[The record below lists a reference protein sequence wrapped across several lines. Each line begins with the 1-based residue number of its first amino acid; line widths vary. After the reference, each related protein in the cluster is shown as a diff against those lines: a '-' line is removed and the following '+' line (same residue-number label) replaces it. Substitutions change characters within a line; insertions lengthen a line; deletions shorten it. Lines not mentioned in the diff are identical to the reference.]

1 MDEGLEKGNDEKID
15 IMETYT
21 LKVGKRIVDV
31 TIYKAESET
40 VPTYNISLLNLTP
53 TTQHILDK
61 LREEFVSR
69 INVDV
74 STDYVGVEIEEIF
87 QKEIS
92 ILIKRYFPDL
102 KENDAD
108 LLINYV
114 VQQSLGLGDIETLL
128 KDSKIEEIVINKA
141 TDPVWIYHRGN
152 GWLKTNI
159 FLKGEDQTRHYSTKI
174 GREVG
179 KDITILRP
187 LMDAHLKSGHRV
199 NATLSPISEGNTITI
214 RKFSEKPWSIVD
226 LIKVGTMNTETAAL
240 VWLGI
245 QSELSMI
252 IAGGTSSG
260 KTSALNSIAT
270 FFPPNQRIISIEDT
284 RELQLPDTLHWVP
297 METRLPNPEGK
308 GGVSMLDLVVNSL
321 RMRPDRIVMGEVRKK
336 EEAEVLFEAMHT
348 GHSVYGTLH
357 ANNAEETIS
366 RLTSPP
372 IQLPKSVVSSL
383 SMILIQNRNRRTGKC
398 RTLQLAEVT
407 KEGDPKVLVQL
418 DAANDKLK
426 KVSEVNSIMESLN
439 LYTGMTFAEVQ
450 KDLKEKTRVLKW
462 LVAEGIDDVQNVGLI
477 MSRYYAGKLRI

>member
-1 MDEGLEKGNDEKID
+1 MFVTLDEETKNKVEIL
-15 IMETYT
+15 ETYT
-21 LKVGKRIVDV
+21 LKIGKSITDI
-31 TIYKAESET
+31 TIYKAEEDT
-40 VPTYNISLLNLTP
+40 VPTYNLSLLNLTP

-61 LREEFVSR
+61 LRDEFVSR
-69 INVDV
+69 INIDV
-74 STDYVGVEIEEIF
+74 STDYVGVDIEETF

-92 ILIKRYFPDL
+92 VLIKNYFPDL
-102 KENDAD
+102 QEKDSD

-114 VQQSLGLGDIETLL
+114 VQQSLGLGDVETLL
-128 KDSKIEEIVINKA
+128 KDPRIEEIVINKA

-159 FLKGEDQTRHYSTKI
+159 FLKTEDQIRHYSTKI

-187 LMDAHLKSGHRV
+187 LMDAHLKTGHRV

-214 RKFSEKPWSIVD
+214 RKFSEKPWSIID
-226 LIKVGTMNTETAAL
+226 LIKVGTMNHETASL

-297 METRLPNPEGK
+297 METRLPNPEGR

-348 GHSVYGTLH
+348 GHSVYATIH
-357 ANNAEETIS
+357 ANNAQEVIS

-372 IQLPKSVVSSL
+372 IDLPKQVVGSL
-383 SMILIQNRNRRTGKC
+383 SMVLIQNRNRRTGKC
-398 RTLQLAEVT
+398 RTLQLAEID
-407 KEGDPKVLVQL
+407 KDGNPRILIQL
-418 DAANDKLK
+418 DAVSDKLK
-426 KVSEVNSIMESLN
+426 KVAEVSSIMEALN
-439 LYTGMTFAEVQ
+439 LYTGMTFNELQ
-450 KDLKEKTRVLKW
+450 KDLKEKARVLKW
-462 LVAEGIDDVQNVGLI
+462 LQAQEIDDVQRVGLV
-477 MSRYYAGKLRI
+477 MSKYYAGKLRV